1 MRQELKRK
9 PLENRDGFTLVEVMI
24 ALAMLTIALLG
35 LVSVT
40 VAVIQGTDFSKRM
53 TTATTL
59 AKDKM
64 EEIGRLSYNNVVSAT
79 DYRKLDSSPG
89 TTGDYFTRVVTV
101 TTSTGMKTVKV
112 AVNFNWGGKSHTVE
126 LNTIISK

>member
-1 MRQELKRK
+1 MKKE
-9 PLENRDGFTLVEVMI
+9 PLVNRNGFTLIEVMM
-24 ALAMLTIALLG
+24 ALFMMTIALLG

-64 EEIGRLSYNNVVSAT
+64 EEIKRLSFNAIASGT
-79 DYRKLDSSPG
+79 DYRNANGTEG
-89 TTGDYFTRVVTV
+89 TTGAYFTRVVTV
-101 TTSTGMKTVKV
+101 SANTPSTDMKTVEVKV
-112 AVNFNWGGKSHTVE
+112 TWNWGKKQHEVK
-126 LNTIISK
+126 LNTIIAK